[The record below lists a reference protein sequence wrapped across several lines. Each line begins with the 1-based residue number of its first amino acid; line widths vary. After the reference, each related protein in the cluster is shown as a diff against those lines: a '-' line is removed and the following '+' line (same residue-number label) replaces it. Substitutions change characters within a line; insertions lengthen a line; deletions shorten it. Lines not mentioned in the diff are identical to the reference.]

1 MPKHQ
6 ILVALD
12 GMSESR
18 AVALAQDLQGIV
30 AGFKVNDLI
39 YACRYPI
46 CDRLAEYGEV
56 MADPKLNDIPTTM
69 FNCAHHFRRC
79 EFLTAHASNTSTA
92 LQEVVRAVPKTCV
105 LGVTV
110 LTSISDDSKIKDDRC
125 KSIFGDPIMAA
136 VQKFARKAQR
146 SGFGGIVC
154 SAHELKWLSKLPEI
168 QGMKFIVPAVRSPQ
182 ADHHDQKRVMTPAE
196 AIALGA
202 YRVVIGREIT
212 NADDPIATAERI
224 NADIAASTV

>member
-12 GMSESR
+12 GMLESR
-18 AVALAQDLQGIV
+18 AITLAQDLQGIV
-30 AGFKVNDLI
+30 AGFKVNDLLDVCG
-39 YACRYPI
+39 YQI
-46 CDRLAEYGEV
+46 CDRLAECGEV
-56 MADPKLNDIPTTM
+56 MADPKLKDIPNTM
-69 FNCAHHFRRC
+69 FNRARHYGQC
-79 EFLTAHASNTSTA
+79 EFLTVHSSNTSAA
-92 LQEVVRAVPKTCV
+92 LQEAVRAAPETCV

-110 LTSISDDSKIKDDRC
+110 LTSISDDSTNDDDRC
-125 KSIFGDPIMAA
+125 EGIYGKPTAA
-136 VQKFARKAQR
+136 IVQRFARKARQ
-146 SGFGGIVC
+146 SGLGGIVC

-212 NADDPIATAERI
+212 DADDPIATAKRI
-224 NADIAASTV
+224 NADIAAMTA